1 MASGDNVDVIEVVET
16 TSFPVPAQPTVD
28 HLRPEQSTVE
38 EDYKSIG
45 EKITSFDSSVVQHG
59 TTGGKTLVGVSR
71 NKSERER
78 KIGHRRVG
86 VGGEITYKKIQTTQ
100 IMGSIQLGIQ
110 HAVGGLASKPERD
123 LLMQDFMTVETTN
136 FPSEGSNHTPAH
148 HFSEFK
154 FKNYAPIAF
163 RYFRD
168 LFGIQPDDFLM
179 SMCSAPLRELS
190 NPGASGS
197 IFYLT
202 DDDEFIIKTV
212 QHKEGEFLQTLLP
225 GYYMNLNQNPR
236 TLLPKFFGLY
246 CYRCNSKNVRLIAMN
261 NLLPS
266 SVKLHQKYDLKGST
280 YKRKASKTE
289 RSKSSPTYK
298 DLDFIEHHPEGIFLE
313 ADTYGALVKTIQRD
327 CRVLESFKIMD
338 YSLLVGIH
346 NLDQA
351 VKEKAQEQRLSASA
365 DEEIDEMGGESDG
378 FIQSER
384 EKQKEDRI
392 GAAALNRSRSI
403 NRQRLVAHST
413 AMESIQAESEPIDEE
428 DDVPSGGIP
437 ARNARGERLLLF
449 LGIIDILQ
457 SYRLKKKLE
466 HTWKSMIHDGDT
478 VSVHRPGFYAQ
489 RFQDF
494 MAKTVFKKIPSLDLP
509 EIKGNHRK
517 FRNLVTSYIA
527 LKHSPSKR
535 KSISRP
541 LRPLEG
547 DFDSTA
553 VAATGGSTM
562 HATSPTKAVSPP
574 DPAISA
580 TNVAASVPIAPS
592 PPVNLAAGPLSP
604 PPLTLAT
611 GQGPHHEHP
620 PGAAPTVKVTS
631 YPAVLKGRSAAS
643 PPNPNLVPSG
653 KIPPPVPPRGT
664 GASRTARS
672 SEDHRAAST
681 AASTT
686 SSVTSSRGDEA
697 AIITRYR
704 LHDSSCDL
712 HRSLLS
718 DHSCTS
724 TSITTAK
731 TVASTITAAT
741 SIKTTSATSNALH
754 AHTSTSNTC
763 RVTDRDRIGGEAGR
777 IRLMD
782 SIQHWHTQELDED
795 EEEFVSVVKIEDAY
809 FIKTSL
815 HPLRPDRGI
824 RRSSHLKDFNETGN
838 DNYEVSKKG
847 TEKRGDTKTDHLA
860 KFTYFLNPSSRADLM
875 NYKMSRK
882 DKKYSETYYE
892 RVKRKQKNLEASIT
906 TVSHLRKP
914 VEDARTHHIHTSY
927 MEAAEEWTNY
937 NQKILK
943 FASIK
948 KDSILLQKIREKSK
962 RRKRIAPEPSMKK
975 RTSKRETFNGN
986 LAEIEKTD
994 AKRENEKLSL
1004 KMSSLGNKSG
1014 YQIQEKSNKN
1024 DTGFTSKRKE
1034 SAIRCDETKQNCPSG
1049 RDNNYL
1055 DKKKNISKNINDEQ
1069 INNTGGFKGIF
1080 ANSYKAENMEDRIV
1094 HEGISKFDRQANERF
1109 KKYKNESPKSDCKSC
1124 DGNSYFREEESSFDI
1139 KKTNS
1144 KDVKQDKLL
1153 NTIKREEFIF
1163 SSFENDIRSRNSDVL
1178 KCSVFEKVKNFEK
1191 IKMDVRGK
1199 TKDARREVHLDNLNY
1214 GNEID
1219 AIKRKFALPVNE
1231 IRLNQEE
1238 EKIVLKGRLIN
1249 TDVKHK
1255 RQTFKSLSSSHC
1267 DNLSFNSEFG
1277 MLKPNV
1283 SFLHTYRKTR
1293 SFTCGTLPS
1302 TCSTP
1307 PPPFDDAVRSNDQ
1320 TLASGG
1326 HLQQGSATPIL
1337 TSNLFSTH
1345 SKQNKVVH
1353 HVTLTKTYHD
1363 TVSISD
1369 VHLESS
1375 GSGSGSG
1382 GRETKSSLS
1391 VESGGSSS
1399 RGGGGLTWTPP
1410 AGSAEGSTPTW
1421 TEGTPSFTESSSSGD
1436 IGKLLYAL
1444 NIYYGS

>member
-16 TSFPVPAQPTVD
+16 SFSGPAQATED
-28 HLRPEQSTVE
+28 HLRPEQYADEDSKSTGDKVTTFE
-38 EDYKSIG
+38 
-45 EKITSFDSSVVQHG
+45 SSVNQHG
-59 TTGGKTLVGVSR
+59 TAGPKTPVGVSR

-246 CYRCNSKNVRLIAMN
+246 CYRCNSKNVRLVAMN

-280 YKRKASKTE
+280 YKRKASKSE

-298 DLDFIEHHPEGIFLE
+298 DLDFMEHHPEGIFLE
-313 ADTYGALVKTIQRD
+313 ADTYSALVKTIQRD

-338 YSLLVGIH
+338 YSLLVGLH

-351 VKEKAQEQRLSASA
+351 AREKAQEQRLSASA
-365 DEEIDEMGGESDG
+365 EEEVGEVGGESTALT
-378 FIQSER
+378 QAEKER
-384 EKQKEDRI
+384 EREDRI
-392 GAAALNRSRSI
+392 GASALNRSRSI

-428 DDVPSGGIP
+428 DDVPPGGIP

-494 MAKTVFKKIPSLDLP
+494 MAKTVFKKIPSP
-509 EIKGNHRK
+509 
-517 FRNLVTSYIA
+517 

-535 KSISRP
+535 KSITRP
-541 LRPLEG
+541 LRPLDG

-553 VAATGGSTM
+553 VPTTGTSTM
-562 HATSPTKAVSPP
+562 HATSPTKA
-574 DPAISA
+574 
-580 TNVAASVPIAPS
+580 
-592 PPVNLAAGPLSP
+592 G
-604 PPLTLAT
+604 
-611 GQGPHHEHP
+611 
-620 PGAAPTVKVTS
+620 
-631 YPAVLKGRSAAS
+631 
-643 PPNPNLVPSG
+643 
-653 KIPPPVPPRGT
+653 
-664 GASRTARS
+664 
-672 SEDHRAAST
+672 
-681 AASTT
+681 
-686 SSVTSSRGDEA
+686 
-697 AIITRYR
+697 
-704 LHDSSCDL
+704 
-712 HRSLLS
+712 
-718 DHSCTS
+718 
-724 TSITTAK
+724 
-731 TVASTITAAT
+731 
-741 SIKTTSATSNALH
+741 
-754 AHTSTSNTC
+754 
-763 RVTDRDRIGGEAGR
+763 
-777 IRLMD
+777 
-782 SIQHWHTQELDED
+782 
-795 EEEFVSVVKIEDAY
+795 
-809 FIKTSL
+809 
-815 HPLRPDRGI
+815 
-824 RRSSHLKDFNETGN
+824 
-838 DNYEVSKKG
+838 
-847 TEKRGDTKTDHLA
+847 
-860 KFTYFLNPSSRADLM
+860 
-875 NYKMSRK
+875 
-882 DKKYSETYYE
+882 
-892 RVKRKQKNLEASIT
+892 
-906 TVSHLRKP
+906 
-914 VEDARTHHIHTSY
+914 
-927 MEAAEEWTNY
+927 
-937 NQKILK
+937 
-943 FASIK
+943 
-948 KDSILLQKIREKSK
+948 
-962 RRKRIAPEPSMKK
+962 
-975 RTSKRETFNGN
+975 
-986 LAEIEKTD
+986 
-994 AKRENEKLSL
+994 
-1004 KMSSLGNKSG
+1004 
-1014 YQIQEKSNKN
+1014 
-1024 DTGFTSKRKE
+1024 
-1034 SAIRCDETKQNCPSG
+1034 
-1049 RDNNYL
+1049 
-1055 DKKKNISKNINDEQ
+1055 
-1069 INNTGGFKGIF
+1069 
-1080 ANSYKAENMEDRIV
+1080 
-1094 HEGISKFDRQANERF
+1094 
-1109 KKYKNESPKSDCKSC
+1109 
-1124 DGNSYFREEESSFDI
+1124 
-1139 KKTNS
+1139 
-1144 KDVKQDKLL
+1144 
-1153 NTIKREEFIF
+1153 
-1163 SSFENDIRSRNSDVL
+1163 
-1178 KCSVFEKVKNFEK
+1178 
-1191 IKMDVRGK
+1191 
-1199 TKDARREVHLDNLNY
+1199 
-1214 GNEID
+1214 
-1219 AIKRKFALPVNE
+1219 
-1231 IRLNQEE
+1231 
-1238 EKIVLKGRLIN
+1238 
-1249 TDVKHK
+1249 
-1255 RQTFKSLSSSHC
+1255 
-1267 DNLSFNSEFG
+1267 
-1277 MLKPNV
+1277 
-1283 SFLHTYRKTR
+1283 
-1293 SFTCGTLPS
+1293 GTLPS

-1326 HLQQGSATPIL
+1326 QLQQGAPTTIL
-1337 TSNLFSTH
+1337 TSSLSSAH

-1363 TVSISD
+1363 AVSISD

-1391 VESGGSSS
+1391 VESGGSS

-1436 IGKLLYAL
+1436 AGCPTTPIRGSQRHDDGGRIAATVEEAL
-1444 NIYYGS
+1444 ASLTTEMKETNNTRNFVEQRRSLSKYSQVRTSFKRASANHVSIMRNVQNVLRVQRREP

>member
-38 EDYKSIG
+38 EDYKLTG
-45 EKITSFDSSVVQHG
+45 EKITAFDNSIIQHG
-59 TTGGKTLVGVSR
+59 TTGGKIPVGVSR

-246 CYRCNSKNVRLIAMN
+246 CYRCNSKNVRLVAMN

-266 SVKLHQKYDLKGST
+266 FVKLHQKYDLKGST

-351 VKEKAQEQRLSASA
+351 AKEKAQEQRLSASA

-384 EKQKEDRI
+384 EKQREDRI

-562 HATSPTKAVSPP
+562 HATSPTKAVSPS

-580 TNVAASVPIAPS
+580 TNVAASVPIATS
-592 PPVNLAAGPLSP
+592 TPVNLAAGPLSP
-604 PPLTLAT
+604 PPLTLAA

-620 PGAAPTVKVTS
+620 PGAAPTVKITS

-686 SSVTSSRGDEA
+686 SSVTSSRG
-697 AIITRYR
+697 
-704 LHDSSCDL
+704 
-712 HRSLLS
+712 
-718 DHSCTS
+718 
-724 TSITTAK
+724 
-731 TVASTITAAT
+731 
-741 SIKTTSATSNALH
+741 
-754 AHTSTSNTC
+754 
-763 RVTDRDRIGGEAGR
+763 
-777 IRLMD
+777 
-782 SIQHWHTQELDED
+782 
-795 EEEFVSVVKIEDAY
+795 
-809 FIKTSL
+809 
-815 HPLRPDRGI
+815 
-824 RRSSHLKDFNETGN
+824 
-838 DNYEVSKKG
+838 
-847 TEKRGDTKTDHLA
+847 
-860 KFTYFLNPSSRADLM
+860 
-875 NYKMSRK
+875 
-882 DKKYSETYYE
+882 
-892 RVKRKQKNLEASIT
+892 
-906 TVSHLRKP
+906 
-914 VEDARTHHIHTSY
+914 
-927 MEAAEEWTNY
+927 
-937 NQKILK
+937 
-943 FASIK
+943 
-948 KDSILLQKIREKSK
+948 
-962 RRKRIAPEPSMKK
+962 
-975 RTSKRETFNGN
+975 
-986 LAEIEKTD
+986 
-994 AKRENEKLSL
+994 
-1004 KMSSLGNKSG
+1004 
-1014 YQIQEKSNKN
+1014 
-1024 DTGFTSKRKE
+1024 
-1034 SAIRCDETKQNCPSG
+1034 
-1049 RDNNYL
+1049 
-1055 DKKKNISKNINDEQ
+1055 
-1069 INNTGGFKGIF
+1069 
-1080 ANSYKAENMEDRIV
+1080 
-1094 HEGISKFDRQANERF
+1094 
-1109 KKYKNESPKSDCKSC
+1109 
-1124 DGNSYFREEESSFDI
+1124 
-1139 KKTNS
+1139 
-1144 KDVKQDKLL
+1144 
-1153 NTIKREEFIF
+1153 
-1163 SSFENDIRSRNSDVL
+1163 
-1178 KCSVFEKVKNFEK
+1178 
-1191 IKMDVRGK
+1191 
-1199 TKDARREVHLDNLNY
+1199 
-1214 GNEID
+1214 
-1219 AIKRKFALPVNE
+1219 
-1231 IRLNQEE
+1231 
-1238 EKIVLKGRLIN
+1238 
-1249 TDVKHK
+1249 
-1255 RQTFKSLSSSHC
+1255 
-1267 DNLSFNSEFG
+1267 
-1277 MLKPNV
+1277 
-1283 SFLHTYRKTR
+1283 
-1293 SFTCGTLPS
+1293 GTLPS

-1436 IGKLLYAL
+1436 IGCPTTPIKGNQRQDDGGRIAATVEEALASLTTEMRRTSQDGQHQLEQSTSFSLYRQIRTSLKRGSSSHIAIMRNMQRAL
-1444 NIYYGS
+1444 NIRRAP

>member
-1 MASGDNVDVIEVVET
+1 MASGDNVDAIEVVET
-16 TSFPVPAQPTVD
+16 SFAGPAQPAEDSRRT
-28 HLRPEQSTVE
+28 EQSAE
-38 EDYKSIG
+38 EDNKSTG
-45 EKITSFDSSVVQHG
+45 EKVAALDNSITQHG
-59 TTGGKTLVGVSR
+59 TAGLKTPAGVSR

-202 DDDEFIIKTV
+202 EDDEFIIKTV

-246 CYRCNSKNVRLIAMN
+246 CYRCNSKNVRLVAMN

-280 YKRKASKTE
+280 YKRKASKME

-298 DLDFIEHHPEGIFLE
+298 DLDFMEHHQEGIFLE
-313 ADTYGALVKTIQRD
+313 ADTYNALVKTIQRD

-351 VKEKAQEQRLSASA
+351 AREKAQEQRISASA
-365 DEEIDEMGGESDG
+365 DDEIGDVAGEGGA
-378 FIQSER
+378 FIQTDRER
-384 EKQKEDRI
+384 DREDRI
-392 GAAALNRSRSI
+392 GATALNRSRSI

-428 DDVPSGGIP
+428 DDVPSPGGIP

-535 KSISRP
+535 KSITRP

-547 DFDSTA
+547 DFDST
-553 VAATGGSTM
+553 G
-562 HATSPTKAVSPP
+562 
-574 DPAISA
+574 
-580 TNVAASVPIAPS
+580 
-592 PPVNLAAGPLSP
+592 
-604 PPLTLAT
+604 
-611 GQGPHHEHP
+611 
-620 PGAAPTVKVTS
+620 
-631 YPAVLKGRSAAS
+631 
-643 PPNPNLVPSG
+643 
-653 KIPPPVPPRGT
+653 
-664 GASRTARS
+664 
-672 SEDHRAAST
+672 
-681 AASTT
+681 
-686 SSVTSSRGDEA
+686 
-697 AIITRYR
+697 
-704 LHDSSCDL
+704 
-712 HRSLLS
+712 
-718 DHSCTS
+718 
-724 TSITTAK
+724 
-731 TVASTITAAT
+731 
-741 SIKTTSATSNALH
+741 
-754 AHTSTSNTC
+754 
-763 RVTDRDRIGGEAGR
+763 
-777 IRLMD
+777 
-782 SIQHWHTQELDED
+782 
-795 EEEFVSVVKIEDAY
+795 
-809 FIKTSL
+809 
-815 HPLRPDRGI
+815 
-824 RRSSHLKDFNETGN
+824 
-838 DNYEVSKKG
+838 
-847 TEKRGDTKTDHLA
+847 
-860 KFTYFLNPSSRADLM
+860 
-875 NYKMSRK
+875 
-882 DKKYSETYYE
+882 
-892 RVKRKQKNLEASIT
+892 
-906 TVSHLRKP
+906 
-914 VEDARTHHIHTSY
+914 
-927 MEAAEEWTNY
+927 
-937 NQKILK
+937 
-943 FASIK
+943 
-948 KDSILLQKIREKSK
+948 
-962 RRKRIAPEPSMKK
+962 
-975 RTSKRETFNGN
+975 
-986 LAEIEKTD
+986 
-994 AKRENEKLSL
+994 
-1004 KMSSLGNKSG
+1004 
-1014 YQIQEKSNKN
+1014 
-1024 DTGFTSKRKE
+1024 
-1034 SAIRCDETKQNCPSG
+1034 
-1049 RDNNYL
+1049 
-1055 DKKKNISKNINDEQ
+1055 
-1069 INNTGGFKGIF
+1069 
-1080 ANSYKAENMEDRIV
+1080 
-1094 HEGISKFDRQANERF
+1094 
-1109 KKYKNESPKSDCKSC
+1109 
-1124 DGNSYFREEESSFDI
+1124 
-1139 KKTNS
+1139 
-1144 KDVKQDKLL
+1144 
-1153 NTIKREEFIF
+1153 
-1163 SSFENDIRSRNSDVL
+1163 
-1178 KCSVFEKVKNFEK
+1178 
-1191 IKMDVRGK
+1191 
-1199 TKDARREVHLDNLNY
+1199 
-1214 GNEID
+1214 
-1219 AIKRKFALPVNE
+1219 
-1231 IRLNQEE
+1231 
-1238 EKIVLKGRLIN
+1238 
-1249 TDVKHK
+1249 
-1255 RQTFKSLSSSHC
+1255 
-1267 DNLSFNSEFG
+1267 
-1277 MLKPNV
+1277 
-1283 SFLHTYRKTR
+1283 
-1293 SFTCGTLPS
+1293 GTLPS

-1326 HLQQGSATPIL
+1326 HLQQAVTTSIL
-1337 TSNLFSTH
+1337 TSSLSSAH

-1353 HVTLTKTYHD
+1353 HVTLTKTSQD
-1363 TVSISD
+1363 AVSISD

-1375 GSGSGSG
+1375 GSGSGGSG

-1391 VESGGSSS
+1391 VESGGSS

-1436 IGKLLYAL
+1436 IGCPTTPIRGSQRSEDGGRIAATVEEALASLTTEMRRTSQINVGGGGGVESVLLEQRSSFSMYQHLRSSLKRTGSNHVAIMRTMQRAL
-1444 NIYYGS
+1444 NVRRREP

>member
-16 TSFPVPAQPTVD
+16 TNFPGPAQPKAD
-28 HLRPEQSTVE
+28 HLKPEQSTVD
-38 EDYKSIG
+38 EDYKSTG
-45 EKITSFDSSVVQHG
+45 EKTTAFDSSVVQHG
-59 TTGGKTLVGVSR
+59 TTGGKNPVGVSR

-246 CYRCNSKNVRLIAMN
+246 CYRCNSKNVRLVAMN

-298 DLDFIEHHPEGIFLE
+298 DLDFMEHHPEGIFLE
-313 ADTYGALVKTIQRD
+313 ADTYSALVKTIQRD

-351 VKEKAQEQRLSASA
+351 AKEKAQEQRLSASA
-365 DEEIDEMGGESDG
+365 DEEVGEVGESDG
-378 FIQSER
+378 FLQNER
-384 EKQKEDRI
+384 EKEREDRI
-392 GAAALNRSRSI
+392 GATALNRSRSI

-449 LGIIDILQ
+449 IGVIDILQ

-535 KSISRP
+535 KSITRP

-553 VAATGGSTM
+553 VAATGGTTV
-562 HATSPTKAVSPP
+562 HATSPTKA
-574 DPAISA
+574 
-580 TNVAASVPIAPS
+580 
-592 PPVNLAAGPLSP
+592 G
-604 PPLTLAT
+604 
-611 GQGPHHEHP
+611 
-620 PGAAPTVKVTS
+620 
-631 YPAVLKGRSAAS
+631 
-643 PPNPNLVPSG
+643 
-653 KIPPPVPPRGT
+653 
-664 GASRTARS
+664 
-672 SEDHRAAST
+672 
-681 AASTT
+681 
-686 SSVTSSRGDEA
+686 
-697 AIITRYR
+697 
-704 LHDSSCDL
+704 
-712 HRSLLS
+712 
-718 DHSCTS
+718 
-724 TSITTAK
+724 
-731 TVASTITAAT
+731 
-741 SIKTTSATSNALH
+741 
-754 AHTSTSNTC
+754 
-763 RVTDRDRIGGEAGR
+763 
-777 IRLMD
+777 
-782 SIQHWHTQELDED
+782 
-795 EEEFVSVVKIEDAY
+795 
-809 FIKTSL
+809 
-815 HPLRPDRGI
+815 
-824 RRSSHLKDFNETGN
+824 
-838 DNYEVSKKG
+838 
-847 TEKRGDTKTDHLA
+847 
-860 KFTYFLNPSSRADLM
+860 
-875 NYKMSRK
+875 
-882 DKKYSETYYE
+882 
-892 RVKRKQKNLEASIT
+892 
-906 TVSHLRKP
+906 
-914 VEDARTHHIHTSY
+914 
-927 MEAAEEWTNY
+927 
-937 NQKILK
+937 
-943 FASIK
+943 
-948 KDSILLQKIREKSK
+948 
-962 RRKRIAPEPSMKK
+962 
-975 RTSKRETFNGN
+975 
-986 LAEIEKTD
+986 
-994 AKRENEKLSL
+994 
-1004 KMSSLGNKSG
+1004 
-1014 YQIQEKSNKN
+1014 
-1024 DTGFTSKRKE
+1024 
-1034 SAIRCDETKQNCPSG
+1034 
-1049 RDNNYL
+1049 
-1055 DKKKNISKNINDEQ
+1055 
-1069 INNTGGFKGIF
+1069 
-1080 ANSYKAENMEDRIV
+1080 
-1094 HEGISKFDRQANERF
+1094 
-1109 KKYKNESPKSDCKSC
+1109 
-1124 DGNSYFREEESSFDI
+1124 
-1139 KKTNS
+1139 
-1144 KDVKQDKLL
+1144 
-1153 NTIKREEFIF
+1153 
-1163 SSFENDIRSRNSDVL
+1163 
-1178 KCSVFEKVKNFEK
+1178 
-1191 IKMDVRGK
+1191 
-1199 TKDARREVHLDNLNY
+1199 
-1214 GNEID
+1214 
-1219 AIKRKFALPVNE
+1219 
-1231 IRLNQEE
+1231 
-1238 EKIVLKGRLIN
+1238 
-1249 TDVKHK
+1249 
-1255 RQTFKSLSSSHC
+1255 
-1267 DNLSFNSEFG
+1267 
-1277 MLKPNV
+1277 
-1283 SFLHTYRKTR
+1283 
-1293 SFTCGTLPS
+1293 GTLPS

-1326 HLQQGSATPIL
+1326 HLQQPGTIL
-1337 TSNLFSTH
+1337 SSSGH
-1345 SKQNKVVH
+1345 AKQNKVVH

-1363 TVSISD
+1363 SVRKRKIISD

-1391 VESGGSSS
+1391 VESGGSS

-1436 IGKLLYAL
+1436 IGCPTTPIKGAQRQDDGGRIAATVEEAL
-1444 NIYYGS
+1444 ASLTTEMEILQRE

>member
-16 TSFPVPAQPTVD
+16 SFTGPVQVTED
-28 HLRPEQSTVE
+28 HLRPEQYTDEDNKSTGDKVTTL
-38 EDYKSIG
+38 DN
-45 EKITSFDSSVVQHG
+45 SVVQHG
-59 TTGGKTLVGVSR
+59 TIGPKTSSGVSR

-246 CYRCNSKNVRLIAMN
+246 CYRCNSKNVRLVAMN

-280 YKRKASKTE
+280 YKRKASKLE
-289 RSKSSPTYK
+289 RSKNSPTYK
-298 DLDFIEHHPEGIFLE
+298 DLDFMEHHPEGIFLE
-313 ADTYGALVKTIQRD
+313 ADTYNALVKTIQRD

-351 VKEKAQEQRLSASA
+351 AREKTQEQRLLTSA
-365 DEEIDEMGGESDG
+365 EEEVGEVGGESAG
-378 FIQSER
+378 FIQAER
-384 EKQKEDRI
+384 DDRI
-392 GAAALNRSRSI
+392 GASALNRSRSI

-428 DDVPSGGIP
+428 DDVPSPGGIP

-517 FRNLVTSYIA
+517 FRNLVTSYIVFA
-527 LKHSPSKR
+527 QTLKHSPSKR
-535 KSISRP
+535 KSITRP
-541 LRPLEG
+541 LRPLDG

-553 VAATGGSTM
+553 VPTTGTSTM
-562 HATSPTKAVSPP
+562 HATSPTKAVTPT
-574 DPAISA
+574 DPAISTTSTVMSTSSA
-580 TNVAASVPIAPS
+580 PIATS
-592 PPVNLAAGPLSP
+592 TPVNFAAGPVSP
-604 PPLTLAT
+604 PPLTLAA
-611 GQGPHHEHP
+611 GPGP
-620 PGAAPTVKVTS
+620 PHQEQPVTTSAAKVTS
-631 YPAVLKGRSAAS
+631 YPAVLKGRTAAS

-664 GASRTARS
+664 GQSRTARS
-672 SEDHRAAST
+672 SEEHRGPGT
-681 AASTT
+681 ATST
-686 SSVTSSRGDEA
+686 SSMTSSRG
-697 AIITRYR
+697 
-704 LHDSSCDL
+704 
-712 HRSLLS
+712 
-718 DHSCTS
+718 
-724 TSITTAK
+724 
-731 TVASTITAAT
+731 
-741 SIKTTSATSNALH
+741 
-754 AHTSTSNTC
+754 
-763 RVTDRDRIGGEAGR
+763 
-777 IRLMD
+777 
-782 SIQHWHTQELDED
+782 
-795 EEEFVSVVKIEDAY
+795 
-809 FIKTSL
+809 
-815 HPLRPDRGI
+815 
-824 RRSSHLKDFNETGN
+824 
-838 DNYEVSKKG
+838 
-847 TEKRGDTKTDHLA
+847 
-860 KFTYFLNPSSRADLM
+860 
-875 NYKMSRK
+875 
-882 DKKYSETYYE
+882 
-892 RVKRKQKNLEASIT
+892 
-906 TVSHLRKP
+906 
-914 VEDARTHHIHTSY
+914 
-927 MEAAEEWTNY
+927 
-937 NQKILK
+937 
-943 FASIK
+943 
-948 KDSILLQKIREKSK
+948 
-962 RRKRIAPEPSMKK
+962 
-975 RTSKRETFNGN
+975 
-986 LAEIEKTD
+986 
-994 AKRENEKLSL
+994 
-1004 KMSSLGNKSG
+1004 
-1014 YQIQEKSNKN
+1014 
-1024 DTGFTSKRKE
+1024 
-1034 SAIRCDETKQNCPSG
+1034 
-1049 RDNNYL
+1049 
-1055 DKKKNISKNINDEQ
+1055 
-1069 INNTGGFKGIF
+1069 
-1080 ANSYKAENMEDRIV
+1080 
-1094 HEGISKFDRQANERF
+1094 
-1109 KKYKNESPKSDCKSC
+1109 
-1124 DGNSYFREEESSFDI
+1124 
-1139 KKTNS
+1139 
-1144 KDVKQDKLL
+1144 
-1153 NTIKREEFIF
+1153 
-1163 SSFENDIRSRNSDVL
+1163 
-1178 KCSVFEKVKNFEK
+1178 
-1191 IKMDVRGK
+1191 
-1199 TKDARREVHLDNLNY
+1199 
-1214 GNEID
+1214 
-1219 AIKRKFALPVNE
+1219 
-1231 IRLNQEE
+1231 
-1238 EKIVLKGRLIN
+1238 
-1249 TDVKHK
+1249 
-1255 RQTFKSLSSSHC
+1255 
-1267 DNLSFNSEFG
+1267 
-1277 MLKPNV
+1277 
-1283 SFLHTYRKTR
+1283 
-1293 SFTCGTLPS
+1293 GTLPS

-1326 HLQQGSATPIL
+1326 QLQHGAPTTMLASSL
-1337 TSNLFSTH
+1337 STAQ

-1363 TVSISD
+1363 AVSISD

-1391 VESGGSSS
+1391 VESGGSS
-1399 RGGGGLTWTPP
+1399 RGGGGFTWTPP

-1436 IGKLLYAL
+1436 AGWSTTPIRGRQDDGGRIATTVEEAL
-1444 NIYYGS
+1444 ASLTTEMTHL

>member
-16 TSFPVPAQPTVD
+16 SFSGPAQATED
-28 HLRPEQSTVE
+28 HLRPEQYADEDSKSTGDKVTTFE
-38 EDYKSIG
+38 
-45 EKITSFDSSVVQHG
+45 SSVNQHG
-59 TTGGKTLVGVSR
+59 TAGPKTPVGVSR

-246 CYRCNSKNVRLIAMN
+246 CYRCNSKNVRLVAMN

-280 YKRKASKTE
+280 YKRKASKSE

-298 DLDFIEHHPEGIFLE
+298 DLDFMEHHPEGIFLE
-313 ADTYGALVKTIQRD
+313 ADTYSALVKTIQRD

-338 YSLLVGIH
+338 YSLLVGLH

-351 VKEKAQEQRLSASA
+351 AREKAQEQRLSASA
-365 DEEIDEMGGESDG
+365 EEEVGEVGGESTALT
-378 FIQSER
+378 QAEKER
-384 EKQKEDRI
+384 EREDRI
-392 GAAALNRSRSI
+392 GASALNRSRSI

-428 DDVPSGGIP
+428 DDVPSPGGIP

-517 FRNLVTSYIA
+517 FRNLVTSYIVFA
-527 LKHSPSKR
+527 QTLKHSPSKR
-535 KSISRP
+535 KSITRP
-541 LRPLEG
+541 LRPLDG

-553 VAATGGSTM
+553 VPTTGTSTM
-562 HATSPTKAVSPP
+562 HATSPTKA
-574 DPAISA
+574 
-580 TNVAASVPIAPS
+580 
-592 PPVNLAAGPLSP
+592 G
-604 PPLTLAT
+604 
-611 GQGPHHEHP
+611 
-620 PGAAPTVKVTS
+620 
-631 YPAVLKGRSAAS
+631 
-643 PPNPNLVPSG
+643 
-653 KIPPPVPPRGT
+653 
-664 GASRTARS
+664 
-672 SEDHRAAST
+672 
-681 AASTT
+681 
-686 SSVTSSRGDEA
+686 
-697 AIITRYR
+697 
-704 LHDSSCDL
+704 
-712 HRSLLS
+712 
-718 DHSCTS
+718 
-724 TSITTAK
+724 
-731 TVASTITAAT
+731 
-741 SIKTTSATSNALH
+741 
-754 AHTSTSNTC
+754 
-763 RVTDRDRIGGEAGR
+763 
-777 IRLMD
+777 
-782 SIQHWHTQELDED
+782 
-795 EEEFVSVVKIEDAY
+795 
-809 FIKTSL
+809 
-815 HPLRPDRGI
+815 
-824 RRSSHLKDFNETGN
+824 
-838 DNYEVSKKG
+838 
-847 TEKRGDTKTDHLA
+847 
-860 KFTYFLNPSSRADLM
+860 
-875 NYKMSRK
+875 
-882 DKKYSETYYE
+882 
-892 RVKRKQKNLEASIT
+892 
-906 TVSHLRKP
+906 
-914 VEDARTHHIHTSY
+914 
-927 MEAAEEWTNY
+927 
-937 NQKILK
+937 
-943 FASIK
+943 
-948 KDSILLQKIREKSK
+948 
-962 RRKRIAPEPSMKK
+962 
-975 RTSKRETFNGN
+975 
-986 LAEIEKTD
+986 
-994 AKRENEKLSL
+994 
-1004 KMSSLGNKSG
+1004 
-1014 YQIQEKSNKN
+1014 
-1024 DTGFTSKRKE
+1024 
-1034 SAIRCDETKQNCPSG
+1034 
-1049 RDNNYL
+1049 
-1055 DKKKNISKNINDEQ
+1055 
-1069 INNTGGFKGIF
+1069 
-1080 ANSYKAENMEDRIV
+1080 
-1094 HEGISKFDRQANERF
+1094 
-1109 KKYKNESPKSDCKSC
+1109 
-1124 DGNSYFREEESSFDI
+1124 
-1139 KKTNS
+1139 
-1144 KDVKQDKLL
+1144 
-1153 NTIKREEFIF
+1153 
-1163 SSFENDIRSRNSDVL
+1163 
-1178 KCSVFEKVKNFEK
+1178 
-1191 IKMDVRGK
+1191 
-1199 TKDARREVHLDNLNY
+1199 
-1214 GNEID
+1214 
-1219 AIKRKFALPVNE
+1219 
-1231 IRLNQEE
+1231 
-1238 EKIVLKGRLIN
+1238 
-1249 TDVKHK
+1249 
-1255 RQTFKSLSSSHC
+1255 
-1267 DNLSFNSEFG
+1267 
-1277 MLKPNV
+1277 
-1283 SFLHTYRKTR
+1283 
-1293 SFTCGTLPS
+1293 GTLPS

-1326 HLQQGSATPIL
+1326 QLQQGAPTTIL
-1337 TSNLFSTH
+1337 TSSLSSAH

-1363 TVSISD
+1363 AVSISD

-1391 VESGGSSS
+1391 VESGGSS

-1436 IGKLLYAL
+1436 AGCPTTPIRGSQRHDDGGRIAATVEEAL
-1444 NIYYGS
+1444 ASLTTEMTHL

>member
-16 TSFPVPAQPTVD
+16 SFAGPAQPTED
-28 HLRPEQSTVE
+28 HLRPEQSAD
-38 EDYKSIG
+38 EDNKSTG
-45 EKITSFDSSVVQHG
+45 DKVTAHDSSIIQHG
-59 TTGGKTLVGVSR
+59 TAGPKTPVGVSR

-298 DLDFIEHHPEGIFLE
+298 DLDFMEHHAEGIFLE
-313 ADTYGALVKTIQRD
+313 ADTYSALVKTIQRD

-351 VKEKAQEQRLSASA
+351 AREKAQEQRLSASA
-365 DEEIDEMGGESDG
+365 DEEVAEVGGETAG
-378 FIQSER
+378 FLQAER
-384 EKQKEDRI
+384 EDRV
-392 GAAALNRSRSI
+392 GASALNRSRSI

-428 DDVPSGGIP
+428 DDVPPGGIP

-466 HTWKSMIHDGDT
+466 HTWKSMVHDGDT

-494 MAKTVFKKIPSLDLP
+494 MAKTVFKKIPSP
-509 EIKGNHRK
+509 
-517 FRNLVTSYIA
+517 

-535 KSISRP
+535 KSITRP
-541 LRPLEG
+541 LRPLDG

-553 VAATGGSTM
+553 VPTTGSSTM
-562 HATSPTKAVSPP
+562 HATSPTKADEAATPT
-574 DPAISA
+574 DPAMSTSTMMSA
-580 TNVAASVPIAPS
+580 GSAPIATS
-592 PPVNLAAGPLSP
+592 TPVNFASGPVSP
-604 PPLTLAT
+604 PPLSLGA
-611 GQGPHHEHP
+611 GLGPLHQDQ
-620 PGAAPTVKVTS
+620 TSTTKVAS
-631 YPAVLKGRSAAS
+631 YPAVLKGRTAAS

-653 KIPPPVPPRGT
+653 KVPPPVPPRGSQ
-664 GASRTARS
+664 SRTRFT
-672 SEDHRAAST
+672 EEHRGT
-681 AASTT
+681 ATST
-686 SSVTSSRGDEA
+686 SSMASSRG
-697 AIITRYR
+697 
-704 LHDSSCDL
+704 
-712 HRSLLS
+712 
-718 DHSCTS
+718 
-724 TSITTAK
+724 
-731 TVASTITAAT
+731 
-741 SIKTTSATSNALH
+741 
-754 AHTSTSNTC
+754 
-763 RVTDRDRIGGEAGR
+763 
-777 IRLMD
+777 
-782 SIQHWHTQELDED
+782 
-795 EEEFVSVVKIEDAY
+795 
-809 FIKTSL
+809 
-815 HPLRPDRGI
+815 
-824 RRSSHLKDFNETGN
+824 
-838 DNYEVSKKG
+838 
-847 TEKRGDTKTDHLA
+847 
-860 KFTYFLNPSSRADLM
+860 
-875 NYKMSRK
+875 
-882 DKKYSETYYE
+882 
-892 RVKRKQKNLEASIT
+892 
-906 TVSHLRKP
+906 
-914 VEDARTHHIHTSY
+914 
-927 MEAAEEWTNY
+927 
-937 NQKILK
+937 
-943 FASIK
+943 
-948 KDSILLQKIREKSK
+948 
-962 RRKRIAPEPSMKK
+962 
-975 RTSKRETFNGN
+975 
-986 LAEIEKTD
+986 
-994 AKRENEKLSL
+994 
-1004 KMSSLGNKSG
+1004 
-1014 YQIQEKSNKN
+1014 
-1024 DTGFTSKRKE
+1024 
-1034 SAIRCDETKQNCPSG
+1034 
-1049 RDNNYL
+1049 
-1055 DKKKNISKNINDEQ
+1055 
-1069 INNTGGFKGIF
+1069 
-1080 ANSYKAENMEDRIV
+1080 
-1094 HEGISKFDRQANERF
+1094 
-1109 KKYKNESPKSDCKSC
+1109 
-1124 DGNSYFREEESSFDI
+1124 
-1139 KKTNS
+1139 
-1144 KDVKQDKLL
+1144 
-1153 NTIKREEFIF
+1153 
-1163 SSFENDIRSRNSDVL
+1163 
-1178 KCSVFEKVKNFEK
+1178 
-1191 IKMDVRGK
+1191 
-1199 TKDARREVHLDNLNY
+1199 
-1214 GNEID
+1214 
-1219 AIKRKFALPVNE
+1219 
-1231 IRLNQEE
+1231 
-1238 EKIVLKGRLIN
+1238 
-1249 TDVKHK
+1249 
-1255 RQTFKSLSSSHC
+1255 
-1267 DNLSFNSEFG
+1267 
-1277 MLKPNV
+1277 
-1283 SFLHTYRKTR
+1283 
-1293 SFTCGTLPS
+1293 GTLPS

-1326 HLQQGSATPIL
+1326 QLQQGGPTTIL
-1337 TSNLFSTH
+1337 TSSLSSAQ

-1363 TVSISD
+1363 AVSISD

-1391 VESGGSSS
+1391 VESGSS

-1421 TEGTPSFTESSSSGD
+1421 TEGTPSYTESSSSGD
-1436 IGKLLYAL
+1436 AGCPTTPIRGSQRHDDGGRTAATVEEAL
-1444 NIYYGS
+1444 ASLTTEMRRTSSNAKDLVEQRASLSMYRQVRTSFKRASTNHASIMRSVQRALSIQRREP

>member
-16 TSFPVPAQPTVD
+16 TNLPGSATRPAVD
-28 HLRPEQSTVE
+28 HLRPDQSTAE
-38 EDYKSIG
+38 EDYNKSIG
-45 EKITSFDSSVVQHG
+45 EKTTAFDSLQVVQHG
-59 TTGGKTLVGVSR
+59 ITSGKNPAGVSR
-71 NKSERER
+71 IKSERER

-246 CYRCNSKNVRLIAMN
+246 CYRCNSKNVRLVAMN

-266 SVKLHQKYDLKGST
+266 FVKLHQKYDLKGST
-280 YKRKASKTE
+280 YKRKASKLE

-298 DLDFIEHHPEGIFLE
+298 DLDFMEHHPEGIFLE

-351 VKEKAQEQRLSASA
+351 AKEKAQEQRLSASA
-365 DEEIDEMGGESDG
+365 DEEAGEVGETDG
-378 FIQSER
+378 FIQSEK
-384 EKQKEDRI
+384 EKDREDRI

-553 VAATGGSTM
+553 VAATGGSAM
-562 HATSPTKAVSPP
+562 HATSPTKA
-574 DPAISA
+574 
-580 TNVAASVPIAPS
+580 
-592 PPVNLAAGPLSP
+592 G
-604 PPLTLAT
+604 
-611 GQGPHHEHP
+611 
-620 PGAAPTVKVTS
+620 
-631 YPAVLKGRSAAS
+631 
-643 PPNPNLVPSG
+643 
-653 KIPPPVPPRGT
+653 
-664 GASRTARS
+664 
-672 SEDHRAAST
+672 
-681 AASTT
+681 
-686 SSVTSSRGDEA
+686 
-697 AIITRYR
+697 
-704 LHDSSCDL
+704 
-712 HRSLLS
+712 
-718 DHSCTS
+718 
-724 TSITTAK
+724 
-731 TVASTITAAT
+731 
-741 SIKTTSATSNALH
+741 
-754 AHTSTSNTC
+754 
-763 RVTDRDRIGGEAGR
+763 
-777 IRLMD
+777 
-782 SIQHWHTQELDED
+782 
-795 EEEFVSVVKIEDAY
+795 
-809 FIKTSL
+809 
-815 HPLRPDRGI
+815 
-824 RRSSHLKDFNETGN
+824 
-838 DNYEVSKKG
+838 
-847 TEKRGDTKTDHLA
+847 
-860 KFTYFLNPSSRADLM
+860 
-875 NYKMSRK
+875 
-882 DKKYSETYYE
+882 
-892 RVKRKQKNLEASIT
+892 
-906 TVSHLRKP
+906 
-914 VEDARTHHIHTSY
+914 
-927 MEAAEEWTNY
+927 
-937 NQKILK
+937 
-943 FASIK
+943 
-948 KDSILLQKIREKSK
+948 
-962 RRKRIAPEPSMKK
+962 
-975 RTSKRETFNGN
+975 
-986 LAEIEKTD
+986 
-994 AKRENEKLSL
+994 
-1004 KMSSLGNKSG
+1004 
-1014 YQIQEKSNKN
+1014 
-1024 DTGFTSKRKE
+1024 
-1034 SAIRCDETKQNCPSG
+1034 
-1049 RDNNYL
+1049 
-1055 DKKKNISKNINDEQ
+1055 
-1069 INNTGGFKGIF
+1069 
-1080 ANSYKAENMEDRIV
+1080 
-1094 HEGISKFDRQANERF
+1094 
-1109 KKYKNESPKSDCKSC
+1109 
-1124 DGNSYFREEESSFDI
+1124 
-1139 KKTNS
+1139 
-1144 KDVKQDKLL
+1144 
-1153 NTIKREEFIF
+1153 
-1163 SSFENDIRSRNSDVL
+1163 
-1178 KCSVFEKVKNFEK
+1178 
-1191 IKMDVRGK
+1191 
-1199 TKDARREVHLDNLNY
+1199 
-1214 GNEID
+1214 
-1219 AIKRKFALPVNE
+1219 
-1231 IRLNQEE
+1231 
-1238 EKIVLKGRLIN
+1238 
-1249 TDVKHK
+1249 
-1255 RQTFKSLSSSHC
+1255 
-1267 DNLSFNSEFG
+1267 
-1277 MLKPNV
+1277 
-1283 SFLHTYRKTR
+1283 
-1293 SFTCGTLPS
+1293 GTLPS

-1326 HLQQGSATPIL
+1326 HLQQGGATIIA
-1337 TSNLFSTH
+1337 SSVSTAQ
-1345 SKQNKVVH
+1345 SKHNKVVH

-1363 TVSISD
+1363 TVRKRKIISD

-1391 VESGGSSS
+1391 VESGGSS
-1399 RGGGGLTWTPP
+1399 RGGGCLTWTPP

-1436 IGKLLYAL
+1436 IGCPTTPIKGNQRQDDGGRIAATVEEAL
-1444 NIYYGS
+1444 ASLTTEMRRTSQDGQHQLEQSTSFSFYRQIRTSLKRGNSNHVAVMRNMQRVLNGRRRAS

>member
-16 TSFPVPAQPTVD
+16 SLAGPAQAFGD
-28 HLRPEQSTVE
+28 HSRQDQSTD
-38 EDYKSIG
+38 EDNKSTG
-45 EKITSFDSSVVQHG
+45 ERTTALDNSIAQHG
-59 TTGGKTLVGVSR
+59 TAGLKTPMGMSR

-202 DDDEFIIKTV
+202 EDDEFIIKTV

-246 CYRCNSKNVRLIAMN
+246 CYRCNSKNVRLVAMN

-266 SVKLHQKYDLKGST
+266 AVKLHQKYDLKGST
-280 YKRKASKTE
+280 YKRKASRSE

-298 DLDFIEHHPEGIFLE
+298 DLDFMEHHPEGIFLE

-351 VKEKAQEQRLSASA
+351 AREKTQEQRLSASA
-365 DEEIDEMGGESDG
+365 DDEVDAIGGESG
-378 FIQSER
+378 AFIQSER
-384 EKQKEDRI
+384 EREKEDRG
-392 GAAALNRSRSI
+392 GATALNRSRSI

-428 DDVPSGGIP
+428 DDVPSPGGIP

-449 LGIIDILQ
+449 VGIIDILQ

-509 EIKGNHRK
+509 EIKGHHRK

-535 KSISRP
+535 KSITRP

-562 HATSPTKAVSPP
+562 HATSPTKA
-574 DPAISA
+574 
-580 TNVAASVPIAPS
+580 
-592 PPVNLAAGPLSP
+592 G
-604 PPLTLAT
+604 
-611 GQGPHHEHP
+611 
-620 PGAAPTVKVTS
+620 
-631 YPAVLKGRSAAS
+631 
-643 PPNPNLVPSG
+643 
-653 KIPPPVPPRGT
+653 
-664 GASRTARS
+664 
-672 SEDHRAAST
+672 
-681 AASTT
+681 
-686 SSVTSSRGDEA
+686 
-697 AIITRYR
+697 
-704 LHDSSCDL
+704 
-712 HRSLLS
+712 
-718 DHSCTS
+718 
-724 TSITTAK
+724 
-731 TVASTITAAT
+731 
-741 SIKTTSATSNALH
+741 
-754 AHTSTSNTC
+754 
-763 RVTDRDRIGGEAGR
+763 
-777 IRLMD
+777 
-782 SIQHWHTQELDED
+782 
-795 EEEFVSVVKIEDAY
+795 
-809 FIKTSL
+809 
-815 HPLRPDRGI
+815 
-824 RRSSHLKDFNETGN
+824 
-838 DNYEVSKKG
+838 
-847 TEKRGDTKTDHLA
+847 
-860 KFTYFLNPSSRADLM
+860 
-875 NYKMSRK
+875 
-882 DKKYSETYYE
+882 
-892 RVKRKQKNLEASIT
+892 
-906 TVSHLRKP
+906 
-914 VEDARTHHIHTSY
+914 
-927 MEAAEEWTNY
+927 
-937 NQKILK
+937 
-943 FASIK
+943 
-948 KDSILLQKIREKSK
+948 
-962 RRKRIAPEPSMKK
+962 
-975 RTSKRETFNGN
+975 
-986 LAEIEKTD
+986 
-994 AKRENEKLSL
+994 
-1004 KMSSLGNKSG
+1004 
-1014 YQIQEKSNKN
+1014 
-1024 DTGFTSKRKE
+1024 
-1034 SAIRCDETKQNCPSG
+1034 
-1049 RDNNYL
+1049 
-1055 DKKKNISKNINDEQ
+1055 
-1069 INNTGGFKGIF
+1069 
-1080 ANSYKAENMEDRIV
+1080 
-1094 HEGISKFDRQANERF
+1094 
-1109 KKYKNESPKSDCKSC
+1109 
-1124 DGNSYFREEESSFDI
+1124 
-1139 KKTNS
+1139 
-1144 KDVKQDKLL
+1144 
-1153 NTIKREEFIF
+1153 
-1163 SSFENDIRSRNSDVL
+1163 
-1178 KCSVFEKVKNFEK
+1178 
-1191 IKMDVRGK
+1191 
-1199 TKDARREVHLDNLNY
+1199 
-1214 GNEID
+1214 
-1219 AIKRKFALPVNE
+1219 
-1231 IRLNQEE
+1231 
-1238 EKIVLKGRLIN
+1238 
-1249 TDVKHK
+1249 
-1255 RQTFKSLSSSHC
+1255 
-1267 DNLSFNSEFG
+1267 
-1277 MLKPNV
+1277 
-1283 SFLHTYRKTR
+1283 
-1293 SFTCGTLPS
+1293 GTLPS

-1326 HLQQGSATPIL
+1326 HLQQTGTPTIL
-1337 TSNLFSTH
+1337 TSSMASPH

-1353 HVTLTKTYHD
+1353 HVTLTKPYHHD
-1363 TVSISD
+1363 AVSISD

-1399 RGGGGLTWTPP
+1399 RGGGQTWTPP

-1436 IGKLLYAL
+1436 IGFPTTPIKGRNHRHEDGGRIAATVEEAL
-1444 NIYYGS
+1444 ASLTTEMRQISRTEPGATEESTTISVYRQLRTSLKRSGSQHVAIMKTVQRALSVRRREP